1 MPKVSKKTK
10 KVNVFEVPITKGLL
24 TLAWPIILANL
35 LQTIYNITDAYF
47 LGKLGPKEF
56 SVPTIVFPI
65 VFVFISLAAGFSHA
79 GSSMVAQYTGMGE
92 KRNAEKSAAQ
102 TIITVFVI
110 SALIMVIGLI
120 LSDSLVSIMQVEQ
133 DIHELAVFYLRII
146 LLGLPFLFSMEL
158 IAGIFRGWGNS
169 VIALKLMFFAVV
181 TNIILDPIFIFV
193 IDWGVVGAAVATIIS
208 RGTFAGVFAYIL
220 FSGKLG
226 FKVHMKDFK
235 PDFRF
240 IKKVLSIGLPASLGQ
255 SVTAFGFTIITS
267 VVSQFGPV
275 VISAYGV
282 GNRINSMVVMF
293 AVGMSLATGAM
304 AAQFIGAD
312 HKEKAVETVRKA
324 GVITFITILGI
335 SILLFFFGQYITQFF
350 INDPEVIE
358 VGVIFFQLVSFS
370 LPFFALMD
378 IFMGTLRGTGHT
390 IQSTIVDMV
399 RLWGIRVPLIL
410 IMSETWGYKG
420 VFYAMIISNVS
431 AMILSFLFIK
441 FGNWKDRIVEDYSE
455 TLEEI

>member
-1 MPKVSKKTK
+1 MPKMSKIAK
-10 KVNVFEVPITKGLL
+10 KVNVFDVSITRGLL
-24 TLAWPIILANL
+24 MLAWPIILANL
-35 LQTIYNITDAYF
+35 LQTVYNITDAYF

-65 VFVFISLAAGFSHA
+65 VFVFISLASGFSNA

-92 KRNAEKSAAQ
+92 KHNAEKSAAQ
-102 TIITVFVI
+102 TILTVFLISIVI
-110 SALIMVIGLI
+110 MAVGLL
-120 LSDSLVSIMQVEQ
+120 LSDFLVSLMQVSP
-133 DIHELAVFYLRII
+133 DIHELGVFYLRII

-169 VIALKLMFFAVV
+169 VISLNLMFFAVV

-193 IDWGVVGAAVATIIS
+193 MDWGVIGAAVATIIS

-235 PDFRF
+235 PDFKF

-255 SVTAFGFTIITS
+255 SVTALGFTIITS
-267 VVSQFGPV
+267 VISQFGPIV
-275 VISAYGV
+275 TSAYGV

-293 AVGMSLATGAM
+293 AGGMSLATGAM
-304 AAQFIGAD
+304 VAQFIGAE
-312 HKEKAVETVRKA
+312 HKDKAVETVRKA
-324 GVITFITILGI
+324 GIITFSIILGL
-335 SILLFFFGQYITQFF
+335 STLLFFFGQYITQFF

-358 VGVIFFQLVSFS
+358 VGVTFFKLVSFS
-370 LPFFALMD
+370 LPFFSLMD

-390 IQSTIVDMV
+390 IQSTIVDMI

-410 IMSETWGYKG
+410 IMSETWGFEG
-420 VFYAMIISNVS
+420 VFYAMIISNIS

-441 FGNWKDRIVEDYSE
+441 FGNWKNKVVEDYSE

>member
-1 MPKVSKKTK
+1 
-10 KVNVFEVPITKGLL
+10 
-24 TLAWPIILANL
+24 
-35 LQTIYNITDAYF
+35 
-47 LGKLGPKEF
+47 
-56 SVPTIVFPI
+56 
-65 VFVFISLAAGFSHA
+65 
-79 GSSMVAQYTGMGE
+79 
-92 KRNAEKSAAQ
+92 
-102 TIITVFVI
+102 
-110 SALIMVIGLI
+110 
-120 LSDSLVSIMQVEQ
+120 
-133 DIHELAVFYLRII
+133 
-146 LLGLPFLFSMEL
+146 
-158 IAGIFRGWGNS
+158 
-169 VIALKLMFFAVV
+169 
-181 TNIILDPIFIFV
+181 
-193 IDWGVVGAAVATIIS
+193 
-208 RGTFAGVFAYIL
+208 
-220 FSGKLG
+220 
-226 FKVHMKDFK
+226 MKDFK